1 MKEVIIDDI
10 IFKIGQ
16 NAQEN
21 WDLLSLNENFMWFHL
36 KSFPSCHVVVENE
49 NLSNEQIVK
58 GAQLCLQ
65 NTKYRNMKNI
75 KVNYTLLKNLKKADK
90 IGSVH
95 FNSNRKV
102 YTIMI

>member
-36 KSFPSCHVVVENE
+36 KSFPSCHVVVEHE
-49 NLSNEQIVK
+49 NLSNELILE